1 MATVALQSAARGSGA
16 AGTARGERPHGTE
29 LPKFRLSPKVPPE
42 PSRAAP
48 RAPSPGPTAAHGGP
62 LFSPGRAGLR
72 AAGILPPPRQ
82 RVVRP
87 PKPQVCAVAPAL
99 STDVQLRAPH
109 CERDPPPAWGKDL
122 KRKKKKKKG
131 REKTP
136 TTLQKL
142 PTSSLPPPL
151 GCTFLPARPEAL
163 RASLTAHPLVQTSP
177 APRALCS
184 AVPRAA
190 LPPPRALPS
199 RSAASPCGRTR
210 GPPSRAP
217 APPLLSAPAA
227 LRTRRSHGSILNNR
241 ALSFARPI
249 VLLREKGAREAWDGG
264 GVAHRDGGGDFTH
277 ARTRPAPPAPPPAP
291 GGRGPTPAS
300 PRRGGASAPLPARP
314 RSAAR

>member
-16 AGTARGERPHGTE
+16 AGPARGERPHGTE

-131 REKTP
+131 EKKPPQHYRNSQHQVSRRLSAALFSPLAPKHYELTHRTP
-136 TTLQKL
+136 ARADQ
-142 PTSSLPPPL
+142 PRAPCAAPCPVRRSRRRAPSPRVLPP
-151 GCTFLPARPEAL
+151 ARAGAL
-163 RASLTAHPLVQTSP
+163 A
-177 APRALCS
+177 
-184 AVPRAA
+184 
-190 LPPPRALPS
+190 
-199 RSAASPCGRTR
+199 
-210 GPPSRAP
+210 
-217 APPLLSAPAA
+217 
-227 LRTRRSHGSILNNR
+227 
-241 ALSFARPI
+241 
-249 VLLREKGAREAWDGG
+249 
-264 GVAHRDGGGDFTH
+264 
-277 ARTRPAPPAPPPAP
+277 APPPALRLRP
-291 GGRGPTPAS
+291 SSQRPPLCARAVPTAPFS
-300 PRRGGASAPLPARP
+300 TIELSRSRAPL
-314 RSAAR
+314 SF